1 MVSKLAST
9 AVALLLI
16 ACVLALALPL
26 PDVFQH
32 PQNYMLSPFD
42 WTMFAVKIS
51 VVVGLAAWAWYC
63 INLYENE
70 KLKGGSNMTWQ
81 EILTQL
87 IKTPA
92 LWVAVV
98 GLYHAL
104 LAWLVPTFP
113 QAVIVAID
121 GVVFVIAS
129 VVTQQVIKAYVATK
143 RLIAVLNA
151 QIAALEAKVKE
162 LTSKVVAMAK

>member
-1 MVSKLAST
+1 MVRKAIST
-9 AVALLLI
+9 AIALLLI

-26 PDVFQH
+26 PDAFQQS
-32 PQNYMLSPFD
+32 QNYTLSPFD
-42 WTMFAVKIS
+42 WTMILFKVF
-51 VVVGLAAWAWYC
+51 VVVGLTAWAWYC
-63 INLYENE
+63 INLYQNE
-70 KLKGGSNMTWQ
+70 KLRGGSSMTWQ

-113 QAVIVAID
+113 QPVIVAID

-129 VVTQQVIKAYVATK
+129 VVTQRVIKAYVATK
-143 RLIAVLNA
+143 RLIAELNVK
-151 QIAALEAKVKE
+151 IAALEAKVKE
-162 LTSKVVAMAK
+162 LTAKVVALAK